1 MSEERIQTIKDQIR
15 SLVQRMIDNGW
26 ESDPEIVDLMSQV
39 IRRSQTQINELRAQ
53 GQQPQG
59 TEPEAPQEP
68 EQPPAPP
75 NPPPVPP
82 PAQLPHYDARL
93 LWILSG
99 RNPEAFTS
107 YLQTYPTPGTAS
119 LLNNPD
125 ALRDA
130 IAHLSRIM
138 PPGEHETLEAN
149 GIPHAPLQ
157 SSNIW
162 GALYDQNSG
171 RMRVR
176 FQGGSEYEYDGIP
189 ANIFRAFISGNAA
202 ARTRGQNQYGVW
214 WPNKNPSL
222 GAAFNQYV
230 REGGFNYRRIR

>member
-1 MSEERIQTIKDQIR
+1 MNEEKIQAIKDQIK
-15 SLVQRMIDNGW
+15 SLVQKMIDNGW

-39 IRRSQTQINELRAQ
+39 IKKSQSKINDLRAQ
-53 GQQPQG
+53 DEQAQQQPQQ
-59 TEPEAPQEP
+59 PAAPS
-68 EQPPAPP
+68 
-75 NPPPVPP
+75 
-82 PAQLPHYDARL
+82 AQLPHYDARL

-99 RNPEAFTS
+99 RDPEAFTS

-119 LLNNPD
+119 LLNNPG

-130 IAHLSRIM
+130 IAQLSRQM

-157 SSNIW
+157 SSNVW
-162 GALYDQNSG
+162 GALYNEKNG
-171 RMRVR
+171 KMRVR

-189 ANIFRAFISGNAA
+189 PNIFKAFISGNAA
-202 ARTRGQNQYGVW
+202 ARTKGENQYGKW

-222 GAAFNQYV
+222 GAALNQYIK
-230 REGGFNYRRIR
+230 EGGFNYRRIR